1 MVVCLAMPVRA
12 ATEAQAVTSPGGI
25 GAWLVQ
31 DDSIPLVTLNL
42 YFPGGALLDPQG
54 REGVT
59 DMMVALMDDAAGDLD
74 AAAYAAT
81 REGLPMRFSLGA
93 GRNGISVSATILKR
107 DLERC
112 VAFLA
117 RTLSAPRFDEA
128 DIARLRPQLLSSLA
142 SSETEPG
149 SIAGRAFRTR
159 LFGDHPAGRPV
170 EGTTETISAITRA
183 DILSAHDRA
192 FDPGEVLASAVG
204 DISAQELGEVLDRL
218 VRGLDGE
225 TANAPGT
232 PRLSPDGQIE
242 VIPFDTSQSTAYFGH
257 EGLARSDPDFL
268 AAYVA
273 NFVLG
278 GGSSLARLGEELRE
292 NRGLTYGVG
301 TYLLGDDSGPLLI
314 GSISTAHDRM
324 AEALEVVRAE
334 WARMAEAGVTE
345 AELEEAKRYLIGSYA
360 LGFDSNG
367 KIASTLTGLQ
377 RAGLP
382 RSYMQQRNDLVAG
395 LTVAD
400 VNRAAARLFRPDALT
415 IVVVGQPEGLVT
427 D

>member
-1 MVVCLAMPVRA
+1 MRRVLLALSVVVCLAMPVRA

-25 GAWLVQ
+25 DAWLVQ

-170 EGTTETISAITRA
+170 EGTTESISAITRA

-218 VRGLDGE
+218 VRGLDGRRRTRRARLGFRQMGRLRSSLSTRRSRQPISGMRALRE
-225 TANAPGT
+225 AT
-232 PRLSPDGQIE
+232 PISLRPTWRI
-242 VIPFDTSQSTAYFGH
+242 
-257 EGLARSDPDFL
+257 
-268 AAYVA
+268 
-273 NFVLG
+273 
-278 GGSSLARLGEELRE
+278 SSLAAGVRW
-292 NRGLTYGVG
+292 RG
-301 TYLLGDDSGPLLI
+301 
-314 GSISTAHDRM
+314 
-324 AEALEVVRAE
+324 
-334 WARMAEAGVTE
+334 WARNCGKTAG
-345 AELEEAKRYLIGSYA
+345 
-360 LGFDSNG
+360 
-367 KIASTLTGLQ
+367 
-377 RAGLP
+377 
-382 RSYMQQRNDLVAG
+382 
-395 LTVAD
+395 
-400 VNRAAARLFRPDALT
+400 
-415 IVVVGQPEGLVT
+415 
-427 D
+427 